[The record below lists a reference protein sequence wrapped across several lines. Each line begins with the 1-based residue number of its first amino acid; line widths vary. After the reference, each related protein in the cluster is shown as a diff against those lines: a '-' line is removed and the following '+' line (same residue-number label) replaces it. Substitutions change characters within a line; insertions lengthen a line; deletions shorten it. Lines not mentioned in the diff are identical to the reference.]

1 MGEGL
6 RGASGRVEPPAK
18 RRRGTLGFVSI
29 RNCAPPYFS
38 VTYGGFCFHLCI
50 DQSERRGL
58 AGELGRGGNL
68 RRWER
73 PGIAKDGAGG
83 NDDVGG
89 GLDPFA
95 GIVEAGVSAN
105 RADDAVGGGNDAL
118 GLLDEQ
124 LE

>member
-1 MGEGL
+1 M
-6 RGASGRVEPPAK
+6 
-18 RRRGTLGFVSI
+18 
-29 RNCAPPYFS
+29 
-38 VTYGGFCFHLCI
+38 
-50 DQSERRGL
+50 
-58 AGELGRGGNL
+58 
-68 RRWER
+68 
-73 PGIAKDGAGG
+73 
-83 NDDVGG
+83 GG